1 MGGKTLW
8 LLGLS
13 VHWRWEKCWDWAGA
27 LSRDFH
33 PDELRGFRYAR
44 REVLGGKAVALAVEA
59 GGAYAGYLIHGKPD
73 RHGLLRIA
81 YLADCARARGQHIG
95 EQALTLLRRRY
106 PHSAI
111 YFEVEDPA
119 FAENDEERR
128 LMERRI
134 GFYERCG
141 FGRCCGFS
149 VWQRVLG
156 SLCCMASDPR
166 REEKIPPALSG
177 AVSPSVV
184 IG

>member
-1 MGGKTLW
+1 MKTIIA
-8 LLGLS
+8 S
-13 VHWRWEKCWDWAGA
+13 PRA
-27 LSRDFH
+27 
-33 PDELRGFRYAR
+33 P
-44 REVLGGKAVALAVEA
+44 KAVGPYSQAVEA
-59 GGAYAGYLIHGKPD
+59 GGAYAGYLIHAKPD

-81 YLADCARARGQHIG
+81 YLATEPRFRGQHIG

-111 YFEVEDPA
+111 YFEVEDPD

-141 FGRCCGFS
+141 FTLLRFRLAAGP
-149 VWQRVLG
+149 WK
-156 SLCCMASDPR
+156 LCCMASDPR
-166 REEKIPPALSG
+166 REEKIRRLYQERW
-177 AVSPSVV
+177 SPSVV

>member
-1 MGGKTLW
+1 MTVTFRPLA
-8 LLGLS
+8 LREVLGLGRS
-13 VHWRWEKCWDWAGA
+13 IV
-27 LSRDFH
+27 RDFH
-33 PDELRGFRYAR
+33 PYELRGYRYAR

-59 GGAYAGYLIHGKPD
+59 GGAYAGYLIHAKPD

-81 YLADCARARGQHIG
+81 YLATEPRFRGQHIG

-111 YFEVEDPA
+111 YFEVEDPD

-141 FGRCCGFS
+141 FVFHHRIERFFS
-149 VWQRVLG
+149 DHYDHPIYEGGVL
-156 SLCCMASDPR
+156 LRDMVCLR
-166 REEKIPPALSG
+166 RPLSG
-177 AVSPSVV
+177 D
-184 IG
+184 